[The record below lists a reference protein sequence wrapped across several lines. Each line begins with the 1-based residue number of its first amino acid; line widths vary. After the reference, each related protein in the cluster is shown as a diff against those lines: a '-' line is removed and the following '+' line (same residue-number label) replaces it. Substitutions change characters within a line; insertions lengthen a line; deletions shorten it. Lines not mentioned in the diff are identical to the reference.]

1 MTLLLSSTPALAQRQ
16 GASLGM
22 QTGVVADSV
31 SREQD
36 VTSAGGNGGWFAKSE
51 AEMNGGRARVQWRID
66 GSSQIRQVPGIRSMG
81 WDQQS
86 ANGALTLRASRVTTF
101 DVSGAVQWSPR
112 FSVGLP
118 RANDADPVAV
128 IELPSMNSLTSRFGG
143 HLVHAFS
150 RRRTGDAAYTAER
163 VAASGRTLVTQRIS
177 TGVRQQL
184 QRKFS
189 LVVKQSAVRRSSSTD
204 SGRELSD
211 TLETTVGLSRDI
223 GATTSFT
230 VAAIPSVFRRE
241 SPEGQARA
249 TVHLGGGATVERRW
263 SGAWRT
269 TFSMQQSVLSGEGDT
284 TPVYA
289 RSIGGS
295 MNGRVGRLIV
305 TGSITRV
312 IGGASEN
319 GARNHGGQSLMV
331 TAAHPV
337 TRRAMLAAEYQ
348 QTKVHSAATDA
359 SGLDGGLQGRRL
371 RVTVTSTLTRR

>member
-1 MTLLLSSTPALAQRQ
+1 MLVTLLLSSTPALAQRQ

-86 ANGALTLRASRVTTF
+86 ANGALTLRASRVTT
-101 DVSGAVQWSPR
+101 V
-112 FSVGLP
+112 
-118 RANDADPVAV
+118 
-128 IELPSMNSLTSRFGG
+128 
-143 HLVHAFS
+143 S